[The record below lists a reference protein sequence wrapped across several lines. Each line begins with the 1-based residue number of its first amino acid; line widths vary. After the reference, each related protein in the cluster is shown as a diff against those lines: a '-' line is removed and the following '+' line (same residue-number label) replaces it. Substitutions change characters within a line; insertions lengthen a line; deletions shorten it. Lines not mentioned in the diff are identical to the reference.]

1 VESRVPSKGQARF
14 GGERTHA
21 PKRCDG
27 AYPTLSQGFLALI
40 ALYHN
45 TRPLPKRGN
54 KTPLQLA
61 GVDLGDDDWV
71 RLLEHEMCYGQAA
84 QKI

>member
-1 VESRVPSKGQARF
+1 VPSKGQARF

-40 ALYHN
+40 ALYWN
-45 TRPLPKRGN
+45 MRPLKQRGGQ
-54 KTPLQLA
+54 TPFQLS
-61 GVDLGDDDWV
+61 GVDLGEDDWV
-71 RLLEHEMCYGQAA
+71 ALIEHEMRGQARLSVKRSA
-84 QKI
+84 

>member
-1 VESRVPSKGQARF
+1 VPSKGQARF

-40 ALYHN
+40 ALYWN
-45 TRPLPKRGN
+45 MRPLKQR
-54 KTPLQLA
+54 
-61 GVDLGDDDWV
+61 
-71 RLLEHEMCYGQAA
+71 E
-84 QKI
+84 